1 MYRSPYFR
9 SDEQASPHI
18 DLARCSRNLL
28 WRWILPYALNGGA
41 SCLNLLMDCLQ
52 TWRRICEA
60 SRNEFDAIYQ
70 RLGVHILWR
79 GESFYNPVL
88 KSLVEELIERGI
100 AEDSDG
106 AQVTSH
112 PLQAPTRTTAS
123 RRRPLCELCLRL
135 WSPAVA

>member
-1 MYRSPYFR
+1 MGDAAESFALAL
-9 SDEQASPHI
+9 DLTEQRVLCI
-18 DLARCSRNLL
+18 NVVVDD
-28 WRWILPYALNGGA
+28 
-41 SCLNLLMDCLQ
+41 MQ

-70 RLGVHILWR
+70 RLDVHILWR

-106 AQVTSH
+106 AQVTR
-112 PLQAPTRTTAS
+112 QAS
-123 RRRPLCELCLRL
+123 
-135 WSPAVA
+135 

>member
-1 MYRSPYFR
+1 MEGSAHECFVGY
-9 SDEQASPHI
+9 
-18 DLARCSRNLL
+18 
-28 WRWILPYALNGGA
+28 
-41 SCLNLLMDCLQ
+41 MQ

-112 PLQAPTRTTAS
+112 P
-123 RRRPLCELCLRL
+123 CKF
-135 WSPAVA
+135 SPSLLPP

>member
-1 MYRSPYFR
+1 M
-9 SDEQASPHI
+9 
-18 DLARCSRNLL
+18 
-28 WRWILPYALNGGA
+28 
-41 SCLNLLMDCLQ
+41 Q

-106 AQVTSH
+106 AQVTRH
-112 PLQAPTRTTAS
+112 PLQALTLTSITIRWRLGKS
-123 RRRPLCELCLRL
+123 CLIYWR
-135 WSPAVA
+135 PAVA

>member
-1 MYRSPYFR
+1 MV
-9 SDEQASPHI
+9 
-18 DLARCSRNLL
+18 
-28 WRWILPYALNGGA
+28 
-41 SCLNLLMDCLQ
+41 MDGMQ

-112 PLQAPTRTTAS
+112 SPQALTSTTACI
-123 RRRPLCELCLRL
+123 RRPLREARFRIQG
-135 WSPAVA
+135 PAVA

>member
-1 MYRSPYFR
+1 MSVVV
-9 SDEQASPHI
+9 D
-18 DLARCSRNLL
+18 
-28 WRWILPYALNGGA
+28 G
-41 SCLNLLMDCLQ
+41 MQ

-106 AQVTSH
+106 AQVTRH
-112 PLQAPTRTTAS
+112 PLQALTLTSTTM
-123 RRRPLCELCLRL
+123 RRRLGESRL
-135 WSPAVA
+135 VYWRPAVA

>member
-1 MYRSPYFR
+1 MQ
-9 SDEQASPHI
+9 QASSLSRCI
-18 DLARCSRNLL
+18 SLAC
-28 WRWILPYALNGGA
+28 PKGGA
-41 SCLNLLMDCLQ
+41 SCINVGVDGTQ

-70 RLGVHILWR
+70 RLGVTILWR

-106 AQVTSH
+106 AQVTS
-112 PLQAPTRTTAS
+112 PSLQALTLTSATM
-123 RRRPLCELCLRL
+123 RRRLCESCLRI
-135 WSPAVA
+135 WRPAVAWIMCMQP